1 MDNYFLQ
8 RNQETV
14 RKLNA
19 VLEELPAFVRT
30 LFIGIQNTTG
40 PLTRLNYAYD
50 LRLYFQYLSD
60 TLPKP
65 MKDISLSDLNAQTV
79 HDIEAYINYISLYE
93 NNHKVV
99 ENQET
104 GRARKIASIRMMY
117 KYFYKTGDLEANAA
131 SLVDMPKIH
140 EKAIIRLD
148 VDEIVKLLDEVESGE
163 GLSPKQKQFHALTKN
178 RDLAMLSLFLGTGI
192 RISECVGLN
201 VEDVDFR
208 NLSIRITRKGGNQA
222 VLYMSEEV
230 SEAMN
235 LYDSERPSWKGA
247 DASPAFFL
255 SLKGGRITTRA
266 VQNLVQKYAKII
278 TPLKHITPHKLR
290 STFGTTLYQ
299 ETGDIYLVA
308 DVLGHKDVNTTRRH
322 YAAQADDSR
331 RLAANTIKLREKDK
345 DNEKDNEK
353 PEENQA

>member
-14 RKLNA
+14 RKLNV
-19 VLEELPAFVRT
+19 VLAELPDFCRT

-40 PLTRLNYAYD
+40 PLPRLNYAYD
-50 LRLYFQYLSD
+50 LRLYFQYLAD
-60 TLPKP
+60 TLNKP
-65 MKDISLSDLNAQTV
+65 MKCITLDDLKTQNV
-79 HDIEAYINYISLYE
+79 HDIEAYINHITLYE
-93 NNHKVV
+93 NNNKVV
-99 ENQET
+99 ENCET

-117 KYFYKTGDLEANAA
+117 KYFYKSGDLEANAA

-148 VDEIVKLLDEVESGE
+148 VDEIVKLLDEVESGD

-178 RDLAMLSLFLGTGI
+178 RDLAMLTLFLGTGI

-201 VEDVDFR
+201 VEDIDFR

-222 VLYMSEEV
+222 VLYMSDEV
-230 SEAMN
+230 AEAMS
-235 LYDSERPSWKGA
+235 LYDTERPQWKGA
-247 DASPAFFL
+247 DDSPAFFL

-331 RLAANTIKLREKDK
+331 RLAANTIKLRDKEETIDNDEKG
-345 DNEKDNEK
+345 
-353 PEENQA
+353 